1 MDSWFLATTWTDSV
15 QTTISQSGTNTGLR
29 RCKAFP
35 EQWASST
42 SGDSGSPTPRSRTW
56 LFVKVLFFSSEV
68 AFSMQ
73 EKERHTFVNV
83 TKLITFCW
91 NVCGRFPS
99 HPKLTGRKLRK
110 WPRSYKCSCLSTLL
124 VILCDFF
131 VGIFSWVYFKGKN
144 RSIWE
149 VHMFT
154 TSMPFT
160 CQLATY

>member
-1 MDSWFLATTWTDSV
+1 MDSWFLATTWTDTV
-15 QTTISQSGTNTGLR
+15 QTTRSQSGTNTGLR

-42 SGDSGSPTPRSRTW
+42 SGDSGSRTPRSRTW

-68 AFSMQ
+68 TFSMQ
-73 EKERHTFVNV
+73 EKERHAFVNV

-110 WPRSYKCSCLSTLL
+110 WPRSYKCQLCLSFCVTFLLGFSHGYTLKERIDL
-124 VILCDFF
+124 
-131 VGIFSWVYFKGKN
+131 SGKY
-144 RSIWE
+144 
-149 VHMFT
+149 
-154 TSMPFT
+154 T
-160 CQLATY
+160 CSLHPCLLPVN